1 MLTFVCYQTPGGEL
15 CIEDVDNLK
24 KWTPQAVTSVADN
37 LTPQGYKDA
46 YYVAQR
52 YASRFPKLLS
62 PLYSPHRFQ
71 VSASNVTL

>member
-1 MLTFVCYQTPGGEL
+1 
-15 CIEDVDNLK
+15 
-24 KWTPQAVTSVADN
+24 